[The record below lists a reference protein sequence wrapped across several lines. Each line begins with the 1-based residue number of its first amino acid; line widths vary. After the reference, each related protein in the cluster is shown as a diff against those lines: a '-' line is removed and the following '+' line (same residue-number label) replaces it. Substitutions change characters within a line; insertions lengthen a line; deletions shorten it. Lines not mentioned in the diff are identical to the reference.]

1 MLHIKVNESHTPEST
16 GFLTGDLK
24 ERLRFSLP
32 TLTDANALAVFK
44 CSEDV
49 DADSEMAVYD
59 MSWNVASVAID
70 GEYLMVAFRDNPGER
85 GAKNVMSNEY
95 RKAILP
101 EALGLVEYLDVE
113 AIRREF
119 ASIVAESNGTD
130 WELDYV
136 MGMDDDT
143 PGLIDTA
150 HTGDGSV
157 TFSVDAFGYTASEFV
172 HGREIESATDRKEA
186 VRILKSM
193 VDKYGNKAGA

>member
-1 MLHIKVNESHTPEST
+1 MLRININEDRHEST
-16 GFLTGDLK
+16 SFITGKLK

-49 DADSEMAVYD
+49 DVDSEMAVYD
-59 MSWNVASVAID
+59 MSWDVASAVVD
-70 GEYLMVAFRDNPGER
+70 GEYLMVAFRDNPGDQR
-85 GAKNVMSNEY
+85 AKYIMDSEY
-95 RKAILP
+95 HKAILP
-101 EALGLVEYLDVE
+101 ESLELAEYLDVE
-113 AIRREF
+113 AIRRGF

-157 TFSVDAFGYTASEFV
+157 TFSVAAFGYTASEFV
-172 HGREIESATDRKEA
+172 HGREIKSATDRKEA
-186 VRILKSM
+186 VRILKDM
-193 VDKYGNKAGA
+193 VDKYGNKVDA